1 MATLRLGSK
10 IICPIKIKTTKTATL
25 SVIPSSSQQII
36 VSDPD
41 PYAKILVS
49 GVTASVDNNI
59 ISGNI
64 KVGVNIL
71 GVTGTCE
78 SSKPSIRI
86 NKRVDSEGM
95 LTYTT
100 KNEFIQLIG
109 INSIPDYG
117 LYAAYNNVSN
127 LIRDIDLSNIT
138 SLGINSLYKAFCGS
152 GITSIDLSSIT
163 NIDKEGVL
171 CQAFKDCTNLI
182 NARFDSLEFLSG
194 SFAMK
199 QAFENCINL
208 TKLIFPSLQLSA
220 FGINTNQFDD
230 MLKGVTGCIVHFP
243 SELESIIGNWESVLN
258 GFGGTNTI
266 ILFDLPAYERDSS
279 IDLVW
284 NSEEGKY
291 KPATNA

>member
-49 GVTASVDNNI
+49 GVTASVDDNI
-59 ISGNI
+59 ISSNI

-78 SSKPSIRI
+78 SSKSSIRI

-152 GITSIDLSSIT
+152 GITSII
-163 NIDKEGVL
+163 NIDKEGAL
-171 CQAFKDCTNLI
+171 CQAFKDCTNLT

-199 QAFENCINL
+199 QAFENCTNL

-230 MLKGVTGCIVHFP
+230 MLKGVTGCVVHFP

-258 GFGGTNTI
+258 GFGGTDTI
-266 ILFDLPAYERDSS
+266 ILFDLPAYERNSS

-291 KPATNA
+291 EPATNA